1 MFLAPLQFQ
10 IQIALSY
17 PTHQQLFA
25 LCYDPWH
32 DFQFHVSFR
41 LITMH
46 VDFTAYHVGS
56 LIPTPV
62 FVLAWDGTSTV
73 SYKETVL
80 SLDSGDKQ

>member
-1 MFLAPLQFQ
+1 MPHVFSSSTVSDTDSIVYLA
-10 IQIALSY
+10 
-17 PTHQQLFA
+17 HQQLFT

-46 VDFTAYHVGS
+46 VDYHVGS

-80 SLDSGDKQ
+80 SLDSGDKL